1 MNNEPIRDR
10 LAERIAARRA
20 EAARA
25 EQQAQGVHEANPAT
39 SETGANPT
47 YALPQAQPRPNE
59 IKKTPVTASHPPLD
73 PTLETKIKEVRQ
85 AIAAG
90 VNPMKV
96 ARLLSGIVSLG
107 MAQKD
112 LAAALGVNKS
122 WLSKRLGLLVA
133 PIKVQQLIESGGLSE
148 SEYHNNKN
156 AALQI
161 KGRAGM
167 LEYQRMPQVTINI
180 EAAKSLVA
188 ILQILADRHGATP
201 INFKPAGS
209 KKDITSILTYRAGDV
224 LELLK

>member
-1 MNNEPIRDR
+1 MNNEPKIDR

-25 EQQAQGVHEANPAT
+25 EQPVQGVHEAIPAT
-39 SETGANPT
+39 SETGVN
-47 YALPQAQPRPNE
+47 L
-59 IKKTPVTASHPPLD
+59 
-73 PTLETKIKEVRQ
+73 TLGTKITGARE

-112 LAAALGVNKS
+112 LAVALGVNKS

-133 PIKVQQLIESGGLSE
+133 PVKVQQLIESGGLSE

-156 AALQI
+156 VALQI
-161 KGRAGM
+161 KSRAGM

-180 EAAKSLVA
+180 EAAKSLA
-188 ILQILADRHGATP
+188 SILQILADRHGATP
-201 INFKPAGS
+201 INFKPASS
-209 KKDITSILTYRAGDV
+209 KKDITSILTYRASDI

>member
-1 MNNEPIRDR
+1 MNNEPKIDR

-20 EAARA
+20 EAALA
-25 EQQAQGVHEANPAT
+25 EQQAQGVHETNPAT
-39 SETGANPT
+39 IETGVN
-47 YALPQAQPRPNE
+47 L
-59 IKKTPVTASHPPLD
+59 
-73 PTLETKIKEVRQ
+73 TLGTKITEARE

-96 ARLLSGIVSLG
+96 ARLLSGIISLG

-133 PIKVQQLIESGGLSE
+133 PLKVQQLIESGGLSE

-156 AALQI
+156 VALQI

-167 LEYQRMPQVTINI
+167 LEYQRMPHVTINI

-188 ILQILADRHGATP
+188 ILQKLADQHGATP
-201 INFKPAGS
+201 INFKPASS
-209 KKDITSILTYRAGDV
+209 KKDITSILTYRAGDI

>member
-1 MNNEPIRDR
+1 MNNEPKIDR

-25 EQQAQGVHEANPAT
+25 EQQAQGVPEANPAT
-39 SETGANPT
+39 SETGVN
-47 YALPQAQPRPNE
+47 L
-59 IKKTPVTASHPPLD
+59 
-73 PTLETKIKEVRQ
+73 TLGTKITEARE

-112 LAAALGVNKS
+112 LAVALGVNKS

-133 PIKVQQLIESGGLSE
+133 PVKVQQLIESGGLSE

-156 AALQI
+156 VALQI
-161 KGRAGM
+161 KSRAGM

-180 EAAKSLVA
+180 EAAKSLA
-188 ILQILADRHGATP
+188 SILQILADRHGATP
-201 INFKPAGS
+201 INFKPAVS
-209 KKDITSILTYRAGDV
+209 KKDITSILTYRAGDI

>member
-1 MNNEPIRDR
+1 MNNEPKIDR

-25 EQQAQGVHEANPAT
+25 EQQAQGVPEANPAT
-39 SETGANPT
+39 SETGVN
-47 YALPQAQPRPNE
+47 L
-59 IKKTPVTASHPPLD
+59 
-73 PTLETKIKEVRQ
+73 TLGTKITEARE

-133 PIKVQQLIESGGLSE
+133 PVKVQQLIESGGLSE

-156 AALQI
+156 VALQI
-161 KGRAGM
+161 KSRAGM

-180 EAAKSLVA
+180 EAAKSLA
-188 ILQILADRHGATP
+188 SILQILADRHGATP
-201 INFKPAGS
+201 INFKPASS
-209 KKDITSILTYRAGDV
+209 KKDITSILTYRAGDI

>member
-1 MNNEPIRDR
+1 MNNEPKIDK

-20 EAARA
+20 EVALA
-25 EQQAQGVHEANPAT
+25 EQQAQGVQEANPAT
-39 SETGANPT
+39 SGTGVNLS
-47 YALPQAQPRPNE
+47 YALPSAYE
-59 IKKTPVTASHPPLD
+59 IKETPATASQPQLD
-73 PTLETKIKEVRQ
+73 SNPETKIREARQ

-133 PIKVQQLIESGGLSE
+133 PVKVQQLIESGGLSE

-156 AALQI
+156 VGLQI

-180 EAAKSLVA
+180 EAARSLVA
-188 ILQILADRHGATP
+188 ILQILADQHGATP
-201 INFKPAGS
+201 INFKPASS
-209 KKDITSILTYRAGDV
+209 KKDITSILTYRAGDI

>member
-1 MNNEPIRDR
+1 MNNEPKIDR

-25 EQQAQGVHEANPAT
+25 EQQAQGVPEANPAT
-39 SETGANPT
+39 SETGVN
-47 YALPQAQPRPNE
+47 L
-59 IKKTPVTASHPPLD
+59 
-73 PTLETKIKEVRQ
+73 TLGTKITEARE

-112 LAAALGVNKS
+112 LAVALGVNKS

-133 PIKVQQLIESGGLSE
+133 PVKVQQLIESGGLSE

-156 AALQI
+156 VGLQI
-161 KGRAGM
+161 KSRAGM

-180 EAAKSLVA
+180 EAAKSLA
-188 ILQILADRHGATP
+188 SILQILADRHGATP
-201 INFKPAGS
+201 INFKPDVS
-209 KKDITSILTYRAGDV
+209 KKDITSILTYRAGDI

>member
-1 MNNEPIRDR
+1 MNNEPKIDR
-10 LAERIAARRA
+10 LVERIAARRA
-20 EAARA
+20 ELARSR
-25 EQQAQGVHEANPAT
+25 QSVQGIHEVNPAT
-39 SETGANPT
+39 SETGVNPT
-47 YALPQAQPRPNE
+47 YSLPKANE
-59 IKKTPVTASHPPLD
+59 IKGTPVTASQPQLD
-73 PTLETKIKEVRQ
+73 STLETKIREARE

-96 ARLLSGIVSLG
+96 ARLLSGIISLG

-122 WLSKRLGLLVA
+122 WLSKRLGLLMA
-133 PIKVQQLIESGGLSE
+133 PIKVQQLIEWGGLSE

-156 AALQI
+156 VALQI
-161 KGRAGM
+161 KGRAGT
-167 LEYQRMPQVTINI
+167 LEYRRMPQVTINI
-180 EAAKSLVA
+180 EAARSLVA

-209 KKDITSILTYRAGDV
+209 KKDITSILTYRAGDI

>member
-1 MNNEPIRDR
+1 MNNEPKIDK

-20 EAARA
+20 EVARA
-25 EQQAQGVHEANPAT
+25 KQHAQGVHEANPAT
-39 SETGANPT
+39 SETGVIPT
-47 YALPQAQPRPNE
+47 YAPPRANE
-59 IKKTPVTASHPPLD
+59 IKETPVTASQLPVD
-73 PTLETKIKEVRQ
+73 STLETKIREARQ

-96 ARLLSGIVSLG
+96 ARLLSGIVSQG

-122 WLSKRLGLLVA
+122 WLSKRLGLLMA

-156 AALQI
+156 VESQI
-161 KGRAGM
+161 RSRAGA
-167 LEYQRMPQVTINI
+167 LEYQRMPTLTINI
-180 EAAKSLVA
+180 EAARSLAA
-188 ILQILADRHGATP
+188 ILRILADKHGASP
-201 INFKPAGS
+201 ISFGPAAS
-209 KKDITSILTYRAGDV
+209 KKDIASILTYRAGDI

>member
-1 MNNEPIRDR
+1 MNNEPKIDK
-10 LAERIAARRA
+10 LVERIAARRA
-20 EAARA
+20 EVARA
-25 EQQAQGVHEANPAT
+25 EQLVQGVHEANPAT
-39 SETGANPT
+39 SKTGVNPT
-47 YALPQAQPRPNE
+47 YAQPWANE
-59 IKKTPVTASHPPLD
+59 IKETPVTASQPQLD
-73 PTLETKIKEVRQ
+73 STLETKIREARE

-156 AALQI
+156 VALQI

-167 LEYQRMPQVTINI
+167 LEYQRMPTVTINI
-180 EAAKSLVA
+180 EAARSLVA

-209 KKDITSILTYRAGDV
+209 KKDITSILTYRAGDI
-224 LELLK
+224 LKLLK

>member
-1 MNNEPIRDR
+1 MNNEPKIDR

-25 EQQAQGVHEANPAT
+25 EQQAQGVHEAIPAT
-39 SETGANPT
+39 SETGVN
-47 YALPQAQPRPNE
+47 L
-59 IKKTPVTASHPPLD
+59 
-73 PTLETKIKEVRQ
+73 TLRTKITEARE

-90 VNPMKV
+90 VNSMKV

-112 LAAALGVNKS
+112 LAVALSVNKS

-133 PIKVQQLIESGGLSE
+133 PVKVQQLIESGGLSE

-156 AALQI
+156 VALQI

-180 EAAKSLVA
+180 EAAKSLA
-188 ILQILADRHGATP
+188 SILQILADRHGATP
-201 INFKPAGS
+201 INFKPAVS
-209 KKDITSILTYRAGDV
+209 KKDITSILTYRAGDI

>member
-1 MNNEPIRDR
+1 MNNEPKIDR

-25 EQQAQGVHEANPAT
+25 EQQAQGVPEANPAT
-39 SETGANPT
+39 SETGVN
-47 YALPQAQPRPNE
+47 L
-59 IKKTPVTASHPPLD
+59 
-73 PTLETKIKEVRQ
+73 TLGTKITEARQ

-112 LAAALGVNKS
+112 LAVALSVNKS

-156 AALQI
+156 VALQI
-161 KGRAGM
+161 KGRAGT
-167 LEYQRMPQVTINI
+167 LEYRRMPQVTINI
-180 EAAKSLVA
+180 EAAKSLA
-188 ILQILADRHGATP
+188 SILQILADRHGASP
-201 INFKPAGS
+201 IKLEPDAS
-209 KKDITSILTYRAGDV
+209 KKDITSILTYRASDI

>member
-1 MNNEPIRDR
+1 MNNEPKIDR

-20 EAARA
+20 EAALA
-25 EQQAQGVHEANPAT
+25 EQQAQGVHEAIQAT
-39 SETGANPT
+39 SETGINPT
-47 YALPQAQPRPNE
+47 SRP
-59 IKKTPVTASHPPLD
+59 TLD
-73 PTLETKIKEVRQ
+73 PTLETKIRVARE

-133 PIKVQQLIESGGLSE
+133 PVKVQQLIESGGLSE

-156 AALQI
+156 VALQI

-180 EAAKSLVA
+180 EAAKSLA
-188 ILQILADRHGATP
+188 SILQILADRHGATP
-201 INFKPAGS
+201 INFKPDVS
-209 KKDITSILTYRAGDV
+209 KKDITSILTYRAGDI

>member
-1 MNNEPIRDR
+1 MNDEPKLDK
-10 LAERIAARRA
+10 LAVRIAARRA
-20 EAARA
+20 EHAAPA
-25 EQQAQGVHEANPAT
+25 GTDAVPAANPRKIETASLTAT
-39 SETGANPT
+39 SQPVNPGIE
-47 YALPQAQPRPNE
+47 Q
-59 IKKTPVTASHPPLD
+59 K
-73 PTLETKIKEVRQ
+73 VREARE
-85 AIAAG
+85 AIASS

-112 LAAALGVNKS
+112 LATVLGVNKS

-156 AALQI
+156 VASQI

-180 EAAKSLVA
+180 EAAKSLA
-188 ILQILADRHGATP
+188 SILQILADRHGATP
-201 INFKPAGS
+201 IKLEPDAS
-209 KKDITSILTYRAGDV
+209 KKDITSILTYRAGDI

>member
-1 MNNEPIRDR
+1 MNNEPKIDR

-25 EQQAQGVHEANPAT
+25 EQQAQGIHEAIPAT
-39 SETGANPT
+39 SETGVN
-47 YALPQAQPRPNE
+47 L
-59 IKKTPVTASHPPLD
+59 
-73 PTLETKIKEVRQ
+73 TLGTKITEARE

-96 ARLLSGIVSLG
+96 ARLLSGIVLLG

-133 PIKVQQLIESGGLSE
+133 PVKVQQLIESGGLSE

-156 AALQI
+156 VGLQI
-161 KGRAGM
+161 KSRAGM
-167 LEYQRMPQVTINI
+167 LEYRRMPQVTINI
-180 EAAKSLVA
+180 EAAKSLA
-188 ILQILADRHGATP
+188 SILQILADRHGATP
-201 INFKPAGS
+201 INFKPTVS
-209 KKDITSILTYRAGDV
+209 KKDITSILTYRAGDI

>member
-20 EAARA
+20 EAARE

-47 YALPQAQPRPNE
+47 YALSSANE
-59 IKKTPVTASHPPLD
+59 IKQTPVTASQPPLD
-73 PTLETKIKEVRQ
+73 LTLETKIREAHQ

-112 LAAALGVNKS
+112 LAAALDVNKS

-156 AALQI
+156 VALQI

-167 LEYQRMPQVTINI
+167 LEYRRMPTVTINI
-180 EAAKSLVA
+180 EAARSLVA
-188 ILQILADRHGATP
+188 ILQKLADRHGATP
-201 INFKPAGS
+201 INVKPASS
-209 KKDITSILTYRAGDV
+209 KKDITSILTYRAGDI
-224 LELLK
+224 LERLK

>member
-20 EAARA
+20 EVARA
-25 EQQAQGVHEANPAT
+25 KQQAQGVHEAIPAT
-39 SETGANPT
+39 SEAGVN
-47 YALPQAQPRPNE
+47 L
-59 IKKTPVTASHPPLD
+59 
-73 PTLETKIKEVRQ
+73 TLEPKIREVRQ

-96 ARLLSGIVSLG
+96 ARLLSGIISLG

-156 AALQI
+156 VALQI
-161 KGRAGM
+161 KSRAGM

-180 EAAKSLVA
+180 EAARSLVA
-188 ILQILADRHGATP
+188 ILQILADQHGGTP
-201 INFKPAGS
+201 INFKPASS
-209 KKDITSILTYRAGDV
+209 KKDITSILTYRAGDI

>member
-1 MNNEPIRDR
+1 MNNEPKIDR

-20 EAARA
+20 EAAQTR
-25 EQQAQGVHEANPAT
+25 QPVQGVHEAIPAT
-39 SETGANPT
+39 SETGVS
-47 YALPQAQPRPNE
+47 L
-59 IKKTPVTASHPPLD
+59 
-73 PTLETKIKEVRQ
+73 TLGTKITKARE

-112 LAAALGVNKS
+112 LAVALGVNKS

-133 PIKVQQLIESGGLSE
+133 PVKVQQLIESGGLSE

-156 AALQI
+156 VALQI

-180 EAAKSLVA
+180 EAAKSLA
-188 ILQILADRHGATP
+188 SILQILADRHGATP
-201 INFKPAGS
+201 INFKPAVS
-209 KKDITSILTYRAGDV
+209 KKDITSILTYRAGDI

>member
-20 EAARA
+20 EVARA
-25 EQQAQGVHEANPAT
+25 KQQAQGVPEANPAT
-39 SETGANPT
+39 SETGVN
-47 YALPQAQPRPNE
+47 L
-59 IKKTPVTASHPPLD
+59 
-73 PTLETKIKEVRQ
+73 TLETKIREARE

-96 ARLLSGIVSLG
+96 ARLLSGIISLG

-156 AALQI
+156 VALQI

-180 EAAKSLVA
+180 EAARSLVA
-188 ILQILADRHGATP
+188 ILQKLADQHGATP
-201 INFKPAGS
+201 INFKPASS
-209 KKDITSILTYRAGDV
+209 KKDITSILTYRAGDI

>member
-1 MNNEPIRDR
+1 MNNEPKPDK

-20 EAARA
+20 EMARTGH
-25 EQQAQGVHEANPAT
+25 QTGQPVQGVTAAKPAT
-39 SETGANPT
+39 SETGVNPSC
-47 YALPQAQPRPNE
+47 AQPRPNE
-59 IKKTPVTASHPPLD
+59 IKETPITASQPSLD
-73 PTLETKIKEVRQ
+73 PTLETKIREARE

-90 VNPMKV
+90 ANPMNV

-133 PIKVQQLIESGGLSE
+133 PIKVQHLIESGGLSE

-156 AALQI
+156 VALQI

-180 EAAKSLVA
+180 ESARSLVV

-201 INFKPAGS
+201 IKLEPDAS
-209 KKDITSILTYRAGDV
+209 KKDITSILTYRAGDI

>member
-1 MNNEPIRDR
+1 MNNEPKIDR

-20 EAARA
+20 EAALA
-25 EQQAQGVHEANPAT
+25 EQQAQGVHEAIQAT
-39 SETGANPT
+39 SETGINPT
-47 YALPQAQPRPNE
+47 SRP
-59 IKKTPVTASHPPLD
+59 TLD
-73 PTLETKIKEVRQ
+73 PTLETKIRVARE

-133 PIKVQQLIESGGLSE
+133 PVKVQQLIESGGLSE

-156 AALQI
+156 VALQI
-161 KGRAGM
+161 KSRAGM

-180 EAAKSLVA
+180 EAAKSLA
-188 ILQILADRHGATP
+188 SILQILADRHGASP
-201 INFKPAGS
+201 IKLEPDAS
-209 KKDITSILTYRAGDV
+209 KKDITSILTYRAGDI

>member
-10 LAERIAARRA
+10 LVERIAARRA
-20 EAARA
+20 EVARA

-39 SETGANPT
+39 SETVVNPA
-47 YALPQAQPRPNE
+47 YAPPNE
-59 IKKTPVTASHPPLD
+59 IKETPVAASRPPLD
-73 PTLETKIKEVRQ
+73 LILETKIREARE

-96 ARLLSGIVSLG
+96 ARLLSGIISLG

-156 AALQI
+156 VASQI

-167 LEYQRMPQVTINI
+167 LEYQRVPQVTINI
-180 EAAKSLVA
+180 EAARSLVA

-209 KKDITSILTYRAGDV
+209 KKDIASILTYRAGDI

>member
-1 MNNEPIRDR
+1 MNDEPKPDK

-20 EAARA
+20 EAARE
-25 EQQAQGVHEANPAT
+25 EQQAQGVHKANPAT
-39 SETGANPT
+39 SDTGVNPA
-47 YALPQAQPRPNE
+47 YALPQAQPRPNG
-59 IKKTPVTASHPPLD
+59 IKETLVTTTQPPLD
-73 PTLETKIKEVRQ
+73 QFLEAKIREARE

-96 ARLLSGIVSLG
+96 ARLLSGIISLG

-148 SEYHNNKN
+148 SEYHNKKN
-156 AALQI
+156 VALQI

-167 LEYQRMPQVTINI
+167 LEYRRMPQVTINI
-180 EAAKSLVA
+180 EAARSLVA

-201 INFKPAGS
+201 INLKPDSS
-209 KKDITSILTYRAGDV
+209 KKDITSILTYRAGDI

>member
-1 MNNEPIRDR
+1 MNNEPKIDK

-20 EAARA
+20 EMARA
-25 EQQAQGVHEANPAT
+25 EQLVQGVREANPVT
-39 SETGANPT
+39 SETGVNPT
-47 YALPQAQPRPNE
+47 YALPKANE
-59 IKKTPVTASHPPLD
+59 IKEAPVTASQPPLD
-73 PTLETKIKEVRQ
+73 STLETKIRQ
-85 AIAAG
+85 AREAIAAG

-148 SEYHNNKN
+148 SEYHNNKSV
-156 AALQI
+156 ALQI

-180 EAAKSLVA
+180 EAARSLVA
-188 ILQILADRHGATP
+188 ILQKLADRHGATP
-201 INFKPAGS
+201 INVKPASS
-209 KKDITSILTYRAGDV
+209 KKDITSILTYRAGDI